1 MVPVPVP
8 VFGAGDE
15 ITESGR
21 VQRRRLCTAGIAE
34 DEVEDRDRCVRVR
47 AEVREGGR
55 FRNRSRVG
63 ARCYANRCLKN

>member
-1 MVPVPVP
+1 MTPIVVP

-21 VQRRRLCTAGIAE
+21 VERRRLCTAGISE
-34 DEVEDRDRCVRVR
+34 DEVEDNDGRVRVR

-55 FRNRSRVG
+55 VRDRCRVG
-63 ARCYANRCLKN
+63 ARCYASRYLKN